1 MKKNL
6 MIVALI
12 VCSLTGCAQA
22 RKYTMPDEDNL
33 LSGSG
38 SLLVLDEQAVVYET
52 IDVEELLKTYGFESI
67 PDVAKGDLT
76 GDQLKY
82 QRNEL
87 QDRIIAASNQK
98 CGMYLRMLASSKAES
113 QLTWSGLAVFLSCA
127 AAVVTPVNTA
137 KALSAGSTVSNG
149 ILAQYNEAYFNNLAI
164 NVISSGI
171 TSQREGILLQINQK
185 KTDDLIEYPVNR
197 AIADAVQYHS
207 VCNIISGLE
216 TAAVATR
223 NSGAKVMPAQ
233 TVSGE
238 EKTKRQDI
246 TPAPVQQ
253 SPAIINIGRK

>member
-6 MIVALI
+6 ITAALI
-12 VCSLTGCAQA
+12 IFTLTGCAQA

-38 SLLVLDEQAVVYET
+38 SILVLDEKATMYET
-52 IDVEELLKTYGFESI
+52 IDVTQLLKDYGFESI
-67 PDVAKGDLT
+67 PQVADGDLT
-76 GDQLKY
+76 GAKLKY

-87 QDRIIAASNQK
+87 QDRIIAASNQR

-113 QLTWSGLAVFLSCA
+113 QLTWSGLAVLLSGA
-127 AAVVTPVNTA
+127 ASVVTPVNTA

-171 TSQREGILLQINQK
+171 TSQREGILLQINDK
-185 KTDDLIEYPVNR
+185 KKDDLIEYPVNR

-223 NSGAKVMPAQ
+223 NLSSKVTQ
-233 TVSGE
+233 TD
-238 EKTKRQDI
+238 KTSDDAETQTQDSP
-246 TPAPVQQ
+246 PAPVKQD
-253 SPAIINIGRK
+253 PAIINIGRN

>member
-6 MIVALI
+6 ITAALI
-12 VCSLTGCAQA
+12 ICTLTGCAKA

-38 SLLVLDEQAVVYET
+38 SILVLDEKAAMYET
-52 IDVEELLKTYGFESI
+52 IDVTKLLDSYGFTSFPE
-67 PDVAKGDLT
+67 VAKLDLK
-76 GDQLKY
+76 GNQLKY

-87 QDRIIAASNQK
+87 QDRIIAASNQR

-113 QLTWSGLAVFLSCA
+113 QLTWSGLAVFLSGA
-127 AAVVTPVNTA
+127 ASVVTPVNTA

-185 KTDDLIEYPVNR
+185 KKDDLIDYPVNR

-223 NSGAKVMPAQ
+223 SLNAKNPPENS
-233 TVSGE
+233 S
-238 EKTKRQDI
+238 
-246 TPAPVQQ
+246 TPATQGKPKEALTTEIPQDT
-253 SPAIINIGRK
+253 AIIRIK

>member
-1 MKKNL
+1 MKKN
-6 MIVALI
+6 MITVTLI
-12 VCSLTGCAQA
+12 ICTLYGCANA
-22 RKYTMPDEDNL
+22 RKYTMPDEENL

-38 SLLVLDEQAVVYET
+38 SILVIDEKAAMYET
-52 IDVEELLKTYGFESI
+52 IDVTQLLTDYGFASI
-67 PDVAKGDLT
+67 PHVANGNLSGDK
-76 GDQLKY
+76 LKY

-87 QDRIIAASNQK
+87 QDRIIAASNQR

-113 QLTWSGLAVFLSCA
+113 QLTWSGLAVLLSGA

-149 ILAQYNEAYFNNLAI
+149 ILSQYNEAYFNNLAI

-171 TSQREGILLQINQK
+171 TSQREGILLQINAK
-185 KTDDLIEYPVNR
+185 KTADLIEYPVNR

-223 NSGAKVMPAQ
+223 NLNA
-233 TVSGE
+233 TN
-238 EKTKRQDI
+238 TTQDS
-246 TPAPVQQ
+246 TSNGRNNNPVQP
-253 SPAIINIGRK
+253 SPNEVTPNSGIIKIR

>member
-6 MIVALI
+6 ITAALI
-12 VCSLTGCAQA
+12 ICTLTGCAQA

-38 SLLVLDEQAVVYET
+38 SILVLDEKAAMYET
-52 IDVEELLKTYGFESI
+52 IDVTKLLDSYGFTSFPE
-67 PDVAKGDLT
+67 VAKLDLK
-76 GDQLKY
+76 GNQLKY

-87 QDRIIAASNQK
+87 QDRIIAASNQR

-113 QLTWSGLAVFLSCA
+113 QLTWSGLAVFLSGA
-127 AAVVTPVNTA
+127 ASVVTPVNTA

-185 KTDDLIEYPVNR
+185 KKDDLIDYPVNR

-223 NSGAKVMPAQ
+223 SLNAKNPPENSA
-233 TVSGE
+233 
-238 EKTKRQDI
+238 
-246 TPAPVQQ
+246 TPATQGKPKEALTTEIPQDT
-253 SPAIINIGRK
+253 AIIRIK